1 MKQTIFPALVFP
13 LLLVSCGNSNTDKKG
28 DHAVQET
35 ATANGM
41 ETGNAAGKTGR
52 FSFDGKEVSAEVT
65 TQYFGSDKAKS
76 NFSVL
81 CQHNEGDAANPN
93 FQLLQVTFVNEKD
106 ATANPALKI
115 YDGGSTLPMT
125 EPEPGIVAV
134 ALSGIG
140 DGFAKEE
147 FTGGGRS
154 TGTITV
160 ANRTVT
166 IKDLV
171 LFTQSGEK
179 KTVNAV
185 LPF

>member
-1 MKQTIFPALVFP
+1 MKQTIFPALVFS
-13 LLLVSCGNSNTDKKG
+13 LLLVSCGNSNMDKKA
-28 DHAVQET
+28 DHTVKEA
-35 ATANGM
+35 AAASGI
-41 ETGNAAGKTGR
+41 ETGSDADKPGR
-52 FSFDGKEVSAEVT
+52 FSVDGKEVHAAVT
-65 TQYFGSDKAKS
+65 TQYFGNDKERS
-76 NFSVL
+76 GFSVL
-81 CQHNEGDAANPN
+81 CQHNEGDATNPN

-106 ATANPALKI
+106 ATTNPALKI

-140 DGFAKEE
+140 AGFNNEE
-147 FTGGGRS
+147 FTGSKKS

-160 ANRTVT
+160 ADRAVT